1 MTLPRIFIAVT
12 LMLFGGIGAA
22 VYCKKGKTKK
32 QETSKQ
38 ENAKQEISIKQDG
51 STLQPIEIDLA
62 SLSKSPKKQEL
73 VQPQIHAATTQIA
86 EASNKETPETKAL
99 DLLPDV
105 DRVQLLFQ
113 KDSPLPIVKTIPY
126 KAKVSWKSGRSAW
139 LVDYASHYKTH
150 LHFIARSLN
159 GRPDYNPKPASDGE
173 RFNVLSPDRDFYFY
187 LVIDISRCKLWLYTV
202 LDDSQER
209 ILLKTYRCGLGRI
222 NNEKASGSLTPVGKY
237 TLGSRIAIFQPKMMG
252 NHKGKRVELM
262 TVFGTRWIPFEKE
275 IGNCSEPAKGFG
287 IHGTPWQPGTDGR
300 LVDNT
305 ESIGHYESD
314 GCIRL
319 SQKDIE
325 ELFAIISTHKTIVEL
340 VPEFSK
346 AKLPGNEKI

>member
-22 VYCKKGKTKK
+22 VYCKKAKTKK
-32 QETSKQ
+32 QEST
-38 ENAKQEISIKQDG
+38 AKQESRA
-51 STLQPIEIDLA
+51 LQPIEIDLA
-62 SLSKSPKKQEL
+62 SLSNSSKKQEV
-73 VQPQIHAATTQIA
+73 VQAEPQIQAAIVQVTGT
-86 EASNKETPETKAL
+86 EETAVPENKAL

-126 KAKVSWKSGRSAW
+126 KAKVAWKSGRSAW

-159 GRPDYNPKPASDGE
+159 GRPDYNPKAASDGE
-173 RFNVLSPDRDFYFY
+173 RFNVLSPDREFHFY

-209 ILLKTYRCGLGRI
+209 LLLKTYRCGLGRI
-222 NNEKASGSLTPVGKY
+222 NNQKASGSLTPVGKY

-287 IHGTPWQPGTDGR
+287 IHGTPWQPGPDGK

-305 ESIGHYESD
+305 GSIGHYESD

-319 SQKDIE
+319 CQKDIE
-325 ELFAIISTHKTIVEL
+325 ELFAIISTHKTIVEI